1 MIFKVEE
8 KTNTRLDTVRLRR
21 QKLMDAFEEAK
32 HEHFESIRINIGHP
46 SYYDALQ
53 DLTAREATRRVRF
66 APNIHTPSAITN
78 ILFRKN
84 IRKQPKNALSV

>member
-8 KTNTRLDTVRLRR
+8 KTNSRLDTVRLRR

-66 APNIHTPSAITN
+66 APNIHTPSAKTN
-78 ILFRKN
+78 IFSEKTFESNQRT
-84 IRKQPKNALSV
+84 R

>member
-1 MIFKVEE
+1 
-8 KTNTRLDTVRLRR
+8 
-21 QKLMDAFEEAK
+21 MDAFEEAK

-66 APNIHTPSAITN
+66 EQAR
-78 ILFRKN
+78 F
-84 IRKQPKNALSV
+84 